1 MNMFRWLFG
10 RRSSEATPRETPLT
24 QVPPEAFPPLP
35 GERRHRH
42 DVPYALPK
50 DIMEGERLN
59 LQHYLFRY
67 TMKGNYAAPLD
78 DNVVQILDIGSG
90 TGIWGQEIARE
101 FPGARVFGLDLE
113 PSQAVSLSAS
123 VVAPPSNYHFIQG
136 NVLQG
141 LPFPDNHFDF
151 THQRM
156 LFLAIPAHSWSQV
169 IQEMARVTHP
179 GGWIELLELGA
190 AIIHPGPAS
199 EQLLNWARDF
209 LARRGI
215 DPLLAEKL
223 PLIAQ
228 QVGLNHIQVRHLDI
242 PLGGWDKHIG
252 VLMEKDCL
260 AVYGALKQGVCR
272 HHGLP
277 EATYDDMLHRAV
289 KEWKSNHSMYR
300 FYLLFAQV

>member
-10 RRSSEATPRETPLT
+10 RRSSEATPLETPLT
-24 QVPPEAFPPLP
+24 QVPHEAFPPLP

-90 TGIWGQEIARE
+90 TGIWGQE
-101 FPGARVFGLDLE
+101 
-113 PSQAVSLSAS
+113 
-123 VVAPPSNYHFIQG
+123 
-136 NVLQG
+136 
-141 LPFPDNHFDF
+141 
-151 THQRM
+151 
-156 LFLAIPAHSWSQV
+156 
-169 IQEMARVTHP
+169 MARVTHP

-215 DPLLAEKL
+215 DPLLTEKL

-228 QVGLNHIQVRHLDI
+228 QVGLSKIQVRHLDI

-260 AVYGALKQGVCR
+260 TVYRALKQGVCAYL
-272 HHGLP
+272 GLS
-277 EATYDDMLHRAV
+277 EATYDDMLDLTT
-289 KEWKSNHSMYR
+289 KERKSNHSLYR
-300 FYLLFAQV
+300 FYLIDIEVQ